1 MFIDP
6 KEFKD
11 FQIKHYQERLRQVN
25 SKECKKFLQ
34 QNLDSLNGKVTII
47 KIGFSNK

>member
-1 MFIDP
+1 MT
-6 KEFKD
+6 KQEFKE
-11 FQIKHYQERLRQVN
+11 FQIKHYQERLQKVN

-34 QNLDSLNGKVTII
+34 QNLDSLKGKVTII